1 MQRGQALL
9 HALGKVETIALLDQA
24 GIAYE
29 LYEHEAVF
37 TVEQAHAAGI
47 PHLEL
52 GAKNLFLRDDKH
64 RAYYLVSLP
73 DEKDVSLREIQ
84 ECLGS
89 RRLSFASEK
98 DLGEMLG
105 LVPGSV
111 TPLGALNDTEGRV
124 EVVVDRELVDAGR
137 VTVHPC
143 DNTATVLLATT
154 DLIALL
160 RERGRTVRVVD
171 LSPFARR
178 RLTDEDLPALLALCE
193 SNPAYYELYG
203 ERPTLENLAQALRE
217 LPPGCRADQK
227 VFLGFF
233 AQGKLVAVMDIVR
246 SYPDERAA
254 YVGLLMVDGAW
265 HGCGIGSQVV
275 RDELRRLRAK
285 GFSRV
290 RLAYIQGNEPARTFW
305 AKLCF
310 EPAGAPVSTP
320 RYVAIP
326 MEREL

>member
-1 MQRGQALL
+1 MF
-9 HALGKVETIALLDQA
+9 GKVETIALLDQA
-24 GIAYE
+24 GITYE

-47 PHLEL
+47 PHQEL

-64 RAYYLVSLP
+64 RAYYLVCLP
-73 DEKDVSLREIQ
+73 DEKDVSLQEIQ
-84 ECLGS
+84 GHLGS

-98 DLGEMLG
+98 DLCSMLG

-111 TPLGALNDTEGRV
+111 TPLGALNDVERRV
-124 EVVVDRELVDAGR
+124 EVVIDQELVDAGR

-143 DNTATVLLATT
+143 DNTATVLLAMK
-154 DLIALL
+154 DLIGLL
-160 RERGRTVRVVD
+160 REHGCTVRVVD

-178 RLTDEDLPALLALCE
+178 RLTDEDLPALLDLCE

-217 LPPGCRADQK
+217 LPPGCDADQK
-227 VFLGFF
+227 EFLGFF
-233 AQGKLVAVMDIVR
+233 EEGLVAVMDVIR
-246 SYPDERAA
+246 GYPDERAA
-254 YVGLLMVDGAW
+254 YVGLLMVDGAR
-265 HGCGIGSQVV
+265 HGHGIGTQVA
-275 RDELRRLRAK
+275 RAEFRRLRFE

-290 RLAYIQGNEPARTFW
+290 RLAYIQGNEPARHFW
-305 AKLCF
+305 TSLGF

-320 RYVAIP
+320 HYVAVP
-326 MEREL
+326 MERAI